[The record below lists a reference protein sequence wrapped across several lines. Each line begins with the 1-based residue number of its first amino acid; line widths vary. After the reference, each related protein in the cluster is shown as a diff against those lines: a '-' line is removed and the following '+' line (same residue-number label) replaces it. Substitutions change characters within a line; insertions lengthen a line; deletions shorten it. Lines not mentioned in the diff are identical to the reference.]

1 MCRVITRCS
10 GSEHW
15 RAALGVTAPANKC
28 SPSVMSCCQACCCL
42 VFVNG
47 CLRNV
52 NYVRSCAC
60 NCIGSVIDAE
70 TAFASGWFWIA
81 EASMP
86 WALKFFQ
93 LPPPDLRECIRQC
106 PFTSLF
112 IIHMEGEKPQA
123 WMAWKICRHLR
134 KKWEIH
140 WWLCELPLFIL
151 YIMQRRLNTI
161 IVDLFVLTHS
171 CGCWKYRFIHGAF
184 PAPW

>member
-1 MCRVITRCS
+1 
-10 GSEHW
+10 
-15 RAALGVTAPANKC
+15 
-28 SPSVMSCCQACCCL
+28 MSCCQADWTNACCCL

-47 CLRNV
+47 CLHNV

-60 NCIGSVIDAE
+60 NCIGSVIDVE
-70 TAFASGWFWIA
+70 TAFASGCCELLNSFWIA

-86 WALKFFQ
+86 WALNFF
-93 LPPPDLRECIRQC
+93 LLPPDLPESIRQC

-112 IIHMEGEKPQA
+112 IIHIEGKKPQA

-140 WWLCELPLFIL
+140 WWLCVLPLFIL

-171 CGCWKYRFIHGAF
+171 CGCWKYGFIRGAF
-184 PAPW
+184 PSPW